1 MISIM
6 LLTAR
11 RSQFRMSLA
20 ILIQLKGFLL
30 GIVRPNLVMA
40 GENQVGDAG
49 VTDSPKLHWHGLC
62 KDTLDDVQV

>member
-49 VTDSPKLHWHGLC
+49 VTDSPKLH
-62 KDTLDDVQV
+62 